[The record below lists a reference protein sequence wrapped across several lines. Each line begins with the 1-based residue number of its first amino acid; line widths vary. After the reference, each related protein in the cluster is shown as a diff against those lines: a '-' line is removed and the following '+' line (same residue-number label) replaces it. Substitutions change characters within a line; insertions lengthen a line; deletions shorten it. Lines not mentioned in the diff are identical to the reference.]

1 VHSNS
6 NLSIWT
12 IIFNVGNVAKCQP
25 SVDDGRAVGEVEGE
39 AWKMCALCV
48 TVVDIVLF
56 CIILFAF
63 P

>member
-6 NLSIWT
+6 NLSIRA
-12 IIFNVGNVAKCQP
+12 IAFNIGNIAKCQP
-25 SVDDGRAVGEVEGE
+25 SVNDVRAVGEGEGE
-39 AWKMCALCV
+39 AWKTCAFCF
-48 TVVDIVLF
+48 TVVAIVLF